1 MILID
6 DLDCTKLAHFLKRW
20 ADKYACKG
28 EAKGYTVP
36 LQHESICI
44 TSNFSIEELF
54 KEYPQVTVTAIKRRF
69 KAFHYPFE
77 WGHPEWRVD
86 IES

>member
-6 DLDCTKLAHFLKRW
+6 DLDTDKLAHFLKRW

-36 LQHESICI
+36 LQHDVICI
-44 TSNFSIEELF
+44 TSNFSMILF
-54 KEYPQVTVTAIKRRF
+54 SPKHQSQLGSP
-69 KAFHYPFE
+69 
-77 WGHPEWRVD
+77 
-86 IES
+86 S

>member
-6 DLDCTKLAHFLKRW
+6 DLDTDKLAHFLKRW

-36 LQHESICI
+36 LQHDVICI
-44 TSNFSIEELF
+44 TSNFSIEQLF
-54 KEYPQVTVTAIKRRF
+54 KDCPEETIKAIKRRF
-69 KAFHYPFE
+69 KVHHYPFE
-77 WGHPEWRVD
+77 YGHEYWRVD
-86 IES
+86 NLD